1 MSLFKFHVGNQYE
14 ISKWENSHA
23 KLNDKILKDKGFD
36 SVFAKGGYDL
46 KNNEFIVYDSSATT
60 INYIV
65 ELKELG
71 KDNKKVY
78 YIFGDKKN
86 ELTQKILEATRFN
99 TYWEALQKVET
110 IKNWES
116 VVTIK
121 ERV

>member
-1 MSLFKFHVGNQYE
+1 MK
-14 ISKWENSHA
+14 NS
-23 KLNDKILKDKGFD
+23 
-36 SVFAKGGYDL
+36 Y
-46 KNNEFIVYDSSATT
+46 
-60 INYIV
+60 YIV